1 MCWAIPTRLVE
12 IDGQIGKVEIG
23 GTVREIGLQLV
34 EDPQVGDYVL
44 IHAGFAIE
52 KVDEEEAAKTLE
64 LLAEIGY
71 GESPPSTLRPHSRQ

>member
-23 GTVREIGLQLV
+23 GTVREIGLQLL

-52 KVDEEEAAKTLE
+52 KVDEEEAFETLR
-64 LLAEIGY
+64 LLAELEQY
-71 GESPPSTLRPHSRQ
+71 VSPQRPQRPQR